1 LRKKEEI
8 NQKRQKNS
16 SEREKKKF
24 ETFIHK
30 SLRRMVVTLYAKR
43 TVIHSIRANKIAES
57 LTKTFQCVKVLL
69 MNVKGEVPLKYEEM
83 RSLTWQKKNII

>member
-1 LRKKEEI
+1 
-8 NQKRQKNS
+8 
-16 SEREKKKF
+16 
-24 ETFIHK
+24 
-30 SLRRMVVTLYAKR
+30 M
-43 TVIHSIRANKIAES
+43 AES